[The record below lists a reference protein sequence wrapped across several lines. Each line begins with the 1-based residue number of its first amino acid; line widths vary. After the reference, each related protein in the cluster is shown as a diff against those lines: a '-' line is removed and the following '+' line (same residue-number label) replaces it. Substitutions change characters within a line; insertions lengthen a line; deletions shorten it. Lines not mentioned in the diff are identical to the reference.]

1 MKKFLLFAAAVLAF
15 ASCEKP
21 AQDTPEPG
29 TDPTEDV
36 ISINPKEKAFGNG
49 GGSVDV
55 KVTSSADWTLTSG
68 NEYSW
73 VTVFLQNRARTEQ
86 LSSSMSRQTRLSRS
100 RKQSSHSLAARPL
113 QLST

>member
-29 TDPTEDV
+29 TDPAEDV

-55 KVTSSADWTLTSG
+55 KVTSSADWTLTSE

-73 VTVFLQNRARTEQ
+73 VTVSATSGKNGATVKFDVEANET
-86 LSSSMSRQTRLSRS
+86 
-100 RKQSSHSLAARPL
+100 
-113 QLST
+113 